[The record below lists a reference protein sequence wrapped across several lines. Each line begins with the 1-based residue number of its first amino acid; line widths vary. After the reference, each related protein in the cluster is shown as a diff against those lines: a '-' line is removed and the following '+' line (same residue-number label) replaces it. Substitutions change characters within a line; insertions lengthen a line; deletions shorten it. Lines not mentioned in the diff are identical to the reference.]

1 MDSVFIK
8 VSTKDRLPSG
18 SGFYLTNN
26 GHVHFLSGCKRFMGC
41 DPQWWLE
48 EYSLET
54 IKDKRELTAT
64 FFVNSIRLLDEQGAR
79 HLVKELCERFHLL
92 PSEEDI
98 NWKYPLNS
106 NELHKTTLNVGCRT
120 GANYI
125 LNTLK
130 GEKSNG

>member
-8 VSTKDRLPSG
+8 VSTKDRLPSE
-18 SGFYLTNN
+18 SGLYLTNN
-26 GHVHFLSGCKRFMGC
+26 GHVHFLAGCKRFMGC
-41 DPQWWLE
+41 EPQWWLE
-48 EYSLET
+48 EYTLET
-54 IKDKRELTAT
+54 IQDKRELTAT

-92 PSEEDI
+92 PSEEEI
-98 NWKYPLNS
+98 SKEYKLLQ
-106 NELHKTTLNVGCRT
+106 NEIIPHFKD

-130 GEKSNG
+130 GENI